1 MNKFN
6 KWGENMEKRL
16 TRGQAIRKKCL
27 DCSANNRAEVKNCP
41 IKDCPLYRYRLG
53 KEIAEK

>member
-1 MNKFN
+1 
-6 KWGENMEKRL
+6 MEKRL

-53 KEIAEK
+53 KEIGEK